1 MRGER
6 QLLRVGE
13 YLVSRASRQLPRK
26 VREERYREWAAELPA
41 ILHDPLIRFAPRRAI
56 RMLAYAADTF
66 RGTTLIQVRSRRRR
80 RQLIRTAVFTLMLVA
95 CLAFMIWTIWDIARA
110 PGQPM
115 NYLNLVWGL
124 LMVAWQI
131 SMLVRP
137 AARATLLVI
146 ISANAMGVA
155 TSFWNAAQDRADWV
169 NYFSAG
175 SFALLGLAL
184 WFVWRWARTR
194 RGSAAR
200 KQV

>member
-13 YLVSRASRQLPRK
+13 YLVGRASKQLPRK
-26 VREERYREWAAELPA
+26 LREERYREWVAELPA
-41 ILHDPLIRFAPRRAI
+41 ILHDPLIQFAPRRAI

-66 RGTTLIQVRSRRRR
+66 RGTTLIQVRSRRGRLE
-80 RQLIRTAVFTLMLVA
+80 LIRTAVFTLMLVA
-95 CLAFMIWTIWDIARA
+95 CLALMTWIIWDITRA

-124 LMVAWQI
+124 LLVAWQI

-137 AARATLLVI
+137 AARATMLVI
-146 ISANAMGVA
+146 ISAIATGVA
-155 TSFWNAAQDRADWV
+155 ISFWNAAQDRADWV

-175 SFALLGLAL
+175 SLALLGLAL
-184 WFVWRWARTR
+184 CLVWRWARNR
-194 RGSAAR
+194 RRSAAR